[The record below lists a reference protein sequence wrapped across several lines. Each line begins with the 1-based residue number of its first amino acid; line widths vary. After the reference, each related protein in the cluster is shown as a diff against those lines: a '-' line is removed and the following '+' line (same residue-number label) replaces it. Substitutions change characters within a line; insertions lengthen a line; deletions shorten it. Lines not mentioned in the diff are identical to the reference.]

1 MNNNFTSDSILYY
14 PTIEFQSET
23 WVKSAITFWDK
34 IYRIVPP
41 HYQSKDSDEVK
52 IAISEGIIENI
63 ELSDN
68 DLKTTAD
75 NFEAFCNTLDWFP
88 DGFETSQFSVRL
100 HTDKIDSRL
109 KPYFNEFAGQIDNEG
124 FYSLRPEIANGY
136 MFFLSDSISKNRN
149 IGKLTDNPD
158 MFTAMTYFDAKGNF
172 DELLTNS
179 ESEELYSNLMIEN
192 LIPADIRSIRMD
204 KVIRLGDDLKNYKAE
219 FRDSVAIFADQL
231 SKIED
236 QKFAVKEIKKF
247 QDLLMNQQLTRKEL
261 LSGFSKN
268 LIPSV
273 LYVGIPT
280 LTASLIGSVFTS
292 KDDVFGL
299 VELFKGTLI
308 AGVASVANAGKETR
322 NSWDSKKSNYYLDLR
337 KDLVSKENSEIR
349 IWDMNYKLN
358 EYVND

>member
-1 MNNNFTSDSILYY
+1 MNKNFASDSILYY

-23 WVKSAITFWDK
+23 WVKSAVTFWDK

-41 HYQSKDSDEVK
+41 HYNSKDSDEIK
-52 IAISEGIIENI
+52 IAISEGVIENI

-68 DLKTTAD
+68 DLKNTAKK
-75 NFEAFCNTLDWFP
+75 FEAFCNTLDWYP
-88 DGFETSQFSVRL
+88 DGFEKSQYSVRL

-109 KPYFNEFAGQIDNEG
+109 KPYFNDFAGQIDNEG

-136 MFFLSDSISKNRN
+136 MFFLSDSISKGRN

-158 MFTAMTYFDAKGNF
+158 MFAAMTYFDENGNF
-172 DELLTNS
+172 DEWIMDS

-192 LIPADIRSIRMD
+192 LIPEDIRSIRMD

-219 FRDSVAIFADQL
+219 FRDSVAKFTDKL

-236 QKFAVKEIKKF
+236 QNFAAREIKKF
-247 QDLLMNQQLTRKEL
+247 QDSLMNQQLSRKEL
-261 LSGFSKN
+261 LSGFCKN
-268 LIPSV
+268 LVPSV

-280 LTASLIGSVFTS
+280 FTGSLIGSVFSS

-299 VELFKGTLI
+299 AEIFKGALI
-308 AGVASVANAGKETR
+308 AGIASVANSGKEAR
-322 NSWDSKKSNYYLDLR
+322 ISWDSRRSNYYLDLR
-337 KDLVSKENSEIR
+337 KDLVSKESSKIR
-349 IWDMNYKLN
+349 IWNINYLLN